1 MSTERTVR
9 PAEGGIDMT
18 MRPASQD
25 VTMRPASQDMT
36 MRPASHHR
44 LAAIA
49 ISCL

>member
-25 VTMRPASQDMT
+25 MTMRPASQDITMRSEEMVASAMMT
-36 MRPASHHR
+36 M
-44 LAAIA
+44 
-49 ISCL
+49 